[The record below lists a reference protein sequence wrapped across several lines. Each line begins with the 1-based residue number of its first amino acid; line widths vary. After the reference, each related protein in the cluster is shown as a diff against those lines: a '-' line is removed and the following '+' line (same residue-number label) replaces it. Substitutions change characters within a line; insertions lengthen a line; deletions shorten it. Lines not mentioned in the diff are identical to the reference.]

1 MPAIPVLTEMAGIF
15 YCILNILRTLR
26 IQPQYRDMLLRS
38 LPYTTDLP
46 HHLLPASTDF
56 SYNLQKKG

>member
-1 MPAIPVLTEMAGIF
+1 MPAIPVLTETAGIF
-15 YCILNILRTLR
+15 YLYILNILRTLR

-46 HHLLPASTDF
+46 HHWHPLSTDF
-56 SYNLQKKG
+56 S